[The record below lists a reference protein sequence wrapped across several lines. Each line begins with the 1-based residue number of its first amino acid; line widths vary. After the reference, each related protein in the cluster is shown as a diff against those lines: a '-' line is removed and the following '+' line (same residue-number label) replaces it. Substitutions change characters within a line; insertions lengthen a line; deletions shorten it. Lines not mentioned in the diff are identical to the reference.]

1 MGIKVIADGYGGMYF
16 TPSAWKGFQKAGPS
30 GSNPI
35 NNYVGVVNS
44 LKDTTRLEED
54 AKASGN
60 KMISLGTAPYYFKQ
74 GNRLYKITVN

>member
-1 MGIKVIADGYGGMYF
+1 MKSVYESIMAALTEAV
-16 TPSAWKGFQKAGPS
+16 
-30 GSNPI
+30 
-35 NNYVGVVNS
+35 
-44 LKDTTRLEED
+44 ED